1 MGSFLRSAWG
11 QNEFFMYDQRAVP
24 LLPSKLTVISCLY
37 IRGQRDMGGTLNY
50 WCSCM
55 HVLPFL
61 SFKQFKCVCVARRL
75 SAVTV
80 THLRPTSHPSHPPRG
95 HPGNRRQPRLAPV
108 LSLSWSILQ
117 HFLPIHSGHTLTSL
131 IITANTAAGAPR
143 APTTH
148 THTNT
153 HKLSSVFG
161 QSFWLMPPSIIPI
174 RFSMFTNQLTVIS
187 IMFVCLL

>member
-1 MGSFLRSAWG
+1 M
-11 QNEFFMYDQRAVP
+11 FFP
-24 LLPSKLTVISCLY
+24 FCPSSNSSV
-37 IRGQRDMGGTLNY
+37 
-50 WCSCM
+50 
-55 HVLPFL
+55 
-61 SFKQFKCVCVARRL
+61 CVCVARRL

-148 THTNT
+148 THTHTHTHTQTQIVIGFWTNILVNATLYNT
-153 HKLSSVFG
+153 NTFLYGHESTYSDINNVCLSSLK
-161 QSFWLMPPSIIPI
+161 WCIEI
-174 RFSMFTNQLTVIS
+174 LTSVKYCRES
-187 IMFVCLL
+187 